1 MRWLRR
7 RAAGREYLRRS
18 GAGKGQAD
26 ARAHHAHVRA
36 PTPRHLQAFDKAM
49 GAQLH
54 LSRGS
59 IQSNP
64 TQPQPSRDPLCGSC
78 RAACGV
84 AHQHSAAKK
93 ALRGFLLG
101 MIGGEP
107 GGGHVDASVQR
118 GRQKTS
124 SYAHIV
130 LVILSNPLHKYFCA
144 ILSICCVVQK
154 VNRHEIDRRGE
165 KG

>member
-1 MRWLRR
+1 M
-7 RAAGREYLRRS
+7 
-18 GAGKGQAD
+18 
-26 ARAHHAHVRA
+26 
-36 PTPRHLQAFDKAM
+36 
-49 GAQLH
+49 
-54 LSRGS
+54 
-59 IQSNP
+59 
-64 TQPQPSRDPLCGSC
+64 
-78 RAACGV
+78 
-84 AHQHSAAKK
+84 
-93 ALRGFLLG
+93 G